1 MPTWR
6 ANPLT
11 PACDQWCEF
20 PVSDRPNAV
29 RQFFQAA
36 REDPTLIKVPTV
48 AIVHKIRNAAGS
60 AVRQVD
66 GMQPCPWIL
75 SQPIRSWLGACILHV
90 TQPVQQRAYDDRHPR
105 PAAQLTGVCVVCQPS
120 YFSYETLTSSLM
132 QAAWLLMIETDY
144 VWVHPL
150 QAPRAED
157 TAAPS
162 LAFHFD
168 YIRPDAP
175 NLEKV

>member
-1 MPTWR
+1 M
-6 ANPLT
+6 AN
-11 PACDQWCEF
+11 
-20 PVSDRPNAV
+20 
-29 RQFFQAA
+29 
-36 REDPTLIKVPTV
+36 
-48 AIVHKIRNAAGS
+48 
-60 AVRQVD
+60 
-66 GMQPCPWIL
+66 
-75 SQPIRSWLGACILHV
+75 V
-90 TQPVQQRAYDDRHPR
+90 TRLVQQRANDDRHPR
-105 PAAQLTGVCVVCQPS
+105 PVAQLAGFCLLCQPS
-120 YFSYETLTSSLM
+120 CISADTLTSSLM
-132 QAAWLLMIETDY
+132 QAPWLLMIETDY